1 MDRLPS
7 TESELLARINE
18 GLPDALRDRYGELI
32 ARRDQALLDS
42 DERAE
47 LLRLGAEVE
56 EREGDRVAALAELAR
71 IRGVSL
77 SALMNLPGIS
87 APSDG

>member
-1 MDRLPS
+1 MDRVRS

-18 GLPDALRDRYGELI
+18 GLPDVLRGRYGELI

-42 DERAE
+42 DEHAE
-47 LLRLGAEVE
+47 LLRLSAEVE
-56 EREGDRVAALAELAR
+56 QHEGDRVAALAELAR
-71 IRGVSL
+71 MRGVSL
-77 SALMNLPGIS
+77 SAVMNLPGIS